1 MRNLIGSLVN
11 SVVGFATYARN
22 TSMAIAFAWLQFL
35 LQWTR
40 VDLQV
45 ISSRIVQHGSE
56 GDKSI

>member
-1 MRNLIGSLVN
+1 
-11 SVVGFATYARN
+11 
-22 TSMAIAFAWLQFL
+22 MAFAFAWLQFL

-45 ISSRIVQHGSE
+45 ISSCIVQHGSE